1 LKTYK
6 NRKFLKKQIFK
17 DRTFDKLMFEESIS
31 IIGSSVYL
39 EHDLEQI
46 YDQENR
52 KNISNID
59 CKEEKQEENSKVRVF
74 GTVLNDSI
82 INWLNDD
89 DHSKANFLKTS
100 LNCLY
105 FLNFPL
111 LFLLKV
117 YDKDLF

>member
-1 LKTYK
+1 
-6 NRKFLKKQIFK
+6 
-17 DRTFDKLMFEESIS
+17 MFEESIS

-82 INWLNDD
+82 IN
-89 DHSKANFLKTS
+89 
-100 LNCLY
+100 
-105 FLNFPL
+105 
-111 LFLLKV
+111 
-117 YDKDLF
+117 